1 VLSAATPATAP
12 AASTT
17 TAAPS
22 TTSSVTPAIAPGA
35 NPGVVNRRVQ
45 TEVSTSGV
53 VREVDP
59 TQPET
64 ARDEQVMVPETATD
78 APPPKR

>member
-1 VLSAATPATAP
+1 
-12 AASTT
+12 
-17 TAAPS
+17 
-22 TTSSVTPAIAPGA
+22 
-35 NPGVVNRRVQ
+35 
-45 TEVSTSGV
+45 VSTSGV